1 MAELGPKPKDA
12 HKKKCYMS
20 TNSFLGIVKLMI
32 WTKDGSKY
40 FHLDIKMT
48 ALLSFNIIVII
59 LKSLG
64 TEIF

>member
-12 HKKKCYMS
+12 QKKKCCMS

-32 WTKDGSKY
+32 RTKDGSKY

-48 ALLSFNIIVII
+48 ALLSFNIVII